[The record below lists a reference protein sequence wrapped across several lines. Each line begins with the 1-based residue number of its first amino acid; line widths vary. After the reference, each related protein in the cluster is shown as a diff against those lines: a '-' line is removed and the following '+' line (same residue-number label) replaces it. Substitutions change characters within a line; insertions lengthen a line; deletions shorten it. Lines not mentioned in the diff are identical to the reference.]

1 MKPHTPPRILVIQ
14 LRQLGDLLMVTP
26 LLRALAARHPGAVLS
41 VLCEPAGRMILEHNP
56 RVSRLHV
63 LPRKPRPTDLLSL
76 VRELR
81 AACYDLVVD
90 CQGLPKTALLARL
103 SGAPQRLGFARGTW
117 RDHLYTRTYLR
128 RNSDYSALDKLKLLQ
143 DPAVDLQDLDLEYPV
158 SPAADTAARE
168 FAERYLE
175 PPVAALFGVSRR
187 AYKVWPPEKLA
198 LLGDRLAAAGY
209 QPFLVYGPGEQDT
222 AREIAARMKHG
233 ALVDYPLPDFPTLK
247 GILARCALFAGN
259 DGGPKHLAA
268 LSGVPT
274 VTVYG
279 HVHPEAWTRPG
290 DPRQLWV
297 ATAGHTR
304 RRPTAGP
311 CEAEERLEDIPV
323 DAVWRKVIE
332 LANRGSIPNPE
343 IPR

>member
-26 LLRALAARHPGAVLS
+26 LLRALAARHPGAELA

-56 RVSRLHV
+56 RVARLHL
-63 LPRKPRPTDLLSL
+63 LPRKPGITDLLDL
-76 VRELR
+76 VLELR
-81 AACYDLVVD
+81 AARYDLVVD

-103 SGAPQRLGFARGTW
+103 SGAPRRLGFARGSW
-117 RDHLYTRTYLR
+117 RDRLYTQAYR
-128 RNSDYSALDKLKLLQ
+128 RSNSDYSALDKLKLLQ
-143 DPAVDLQDLDLEYPV
+143 DESIDLQDLDLEYPV

-168 FAERYLE
+168 FAERYLK

-198 LLGDRLAAAGY
+198 MLGDRLAAAGY
-209 QPFLVYGPGEQDT
+209 QPFLVYGPGEQP
-222 AREIAARMKHG
+222 AAQEIAARMEHG

-268 LSGVPT
+268 LSGVPS

-297 ATAGHTR
+297 ATAAHTR
-304 RRPTAGP
+304 RQPTSGA
-311 CEAEERLEDIPV
+311 CEVEERLENLAV
-323 DAVWRKVIE
+323 DAVWNRI
-332 LANRGSIPNPE
+332 LALAEGGWIPAAGMQA
-343 IPR
+343 